1 MSDVI
6 DLSNGQGEAASAGTF
21 ENGTTNG
28 TTGSASSP
36 KEKRMGQLTFDDYE
50 NIEQVDPSQ
59 DMYAL
64 SLGLRR
70 SKRVHQPRSDKDTA
84 DIEEEEAAAAAR
96 SRRAKAAIKAKAKAK
111 ERERLAKIKEK
122 EKQKAKATALKK
134 AAKQENAKNAAAT
147 TAGKKSLNG
156 SKPPIVSELYE
167 PPLTDSNWT
176 PNMPLYSSDFKT
188 HHSIISRLKNPN
200 MRSVP
205 YAGDIVK
212 LMSFLNKFYQ
222 FFDPEL
228 LNLSF
233 QDFEVGLDL
242 YPDDSLGTASGTVDE
257 TMQRTL
263 LYQDYIPV
271 KEVVACQDKM
281 NLLFLTLLR
290 LTFSTS
296 KSNDIQKTHQPQA
309 TLNQLKSSKKLFA
322 NLVGQLRSNAKE
334 WGYPREWR
342 SESIKSEDFLKPKSK
357 LFDVDEDNEPVDPK
371 NPDILTKNIYT
382 WHHHEPLAL
391 DEDPLQTPEL
401 ERNGVL
407 ALEPQDRIILLRALI
422 DWCAA
427 QSPKIR
433 NEIHHLS
440 HLKRDPTFGIQTQH
454 APRYLVEGAPVTFA
468 QFKKLCSIVQS
479 RYEIRSKKKHIKKQL
494 ESGKRET
501 LSSKLNL
508 LKELKATLKSV
519 PKEEKESCL
528 VSLYD
533 KWCHLFEGELID
545 NPLSNPFEDEVYKL
559 RQQEFF
565 VGRVPH
571 IGDFYLPRLHT
582 YPGSPIIST
591 YLDLRNLKV
600 LFEKYSKGEIDV
612 FTLFENQGQNMSSQF
627 KLLYRDTPS
636 LIRDLA
642 QGRSTSDKTY
652 WYEMCHDTK
661 TLQEFLEFLDY
672 KIATG
677 ERKPEIG
684 NASNGAEV
692 PSQINQSQ
700 QADPELPLEK
710 QDNGIV
716 SEESHAK
723 QTEKEDEAD
732 HDKSLD
738 SKSSSTTNKNP
749 VSHAKQIEKEDEVD
763 GDKSLDSKSSSTLNK
778 NPLPKEARFNSAR
791 NKLRFLKDYLSEML
805 CVLRVFEQLKEQYG
819 DMKPGKRLLRRS
831 QRRTVNYG
839 SGYGSD
845 VDDVDVDMGEEYVD
859 DNEERND
866 SEEPNQDENDEN
878 GEYERASKRARVERR
893 DARTSRRSARW

>member
-21 ENGTTNG
+21 EGDTTNG
-28 TTGSASSP
+28 TTGGASPP

-50 NIEQVDPSQ
+50 NIKQVDPSQ
-59 DMYAL
+59 DIYAHA
-64 SLGLRR
+64 LGLRR
-70 SKRVHQPRSDKDTA
+70 SKRVHQPRSDKDIA

-96 SRRAKAAIKAKAKAK
+96 SKRAKAAIKAKAKAR
-111 ERERLAKIKEK
+111 ERERLAKVKEK
-122 EKQKAKATALKK
+122 EKQKAKAAALKK
-134 AAKQENAKNAAAT
+134 AAKQENSKSAAAT
-147 TAGKKSLNG
+147 TAGKKTVNG
-156 SKPPIVSELYE
+156 SKAPIVSELYE
-167 PPLTDSNWT
+167 PPLTNGNWT
-176 PNMPLYSSDFKT
+176 PNMPLYLSYFKT

-200 MRSVP
+200 MKSVP
-205 YAGDIVK
+205 YAGDVVK

-228 LNLSF
+228 LSLSF

-242 YPDDSLGTASGTVDE
+242 YPDDSLGAATGSVDE

-271 KEVVACQDKM
+271 KDVVACQDKM

-290 LTFSTS
+290 LTFSAS
-296 KSNDIQKTHQPQA
+296 KSSDIQKTHQPQA
-309 TLNQLKSSKKLFA
+309 TLKQLKSSKKLFA

-342 SESIKSEDFLKPKSK
+342 SETIKSEDFLRPKSK
-357 LFDVDEDNEPVDPK
+357 LFETDEYNDPVDPK
-371 NPDILTKNIYT
+371 NPDILTNNIYT

-391 DEDPLQTPEL
+391 EADPLQTPEL
-401 ERNGVL
+401 ERNGIL
-407 ALEPQDRIILLRALI
+407 ALEPEDRIVLLRALT
-422 DWCAA
+422 DWCSA

-468 QFKKLCSIVQS
+468 QFKKLCSVVQS

-501 LSSKLNL
+501 LSAKLNL
-508 LKELKATLKSV
+508 LKELKATLKSA
-519 PKEEKESCL
+519 PKEEQESCL

-565 VGRVPH
+565 IGRVPH

-612 FTLFENQGQNMSSQF
+612 FTLFENHGQNMSSQF

-636 LIRDLA
+636 LIRDIA

-672 KIATG
+672 KIATA
-677 ERKPEIG
+677 EPKPE
-684 NASNGAEV
+684 NELASKEEGL
-692 PSQINQSQ
+692 PSQIGQSQ
-700 QADPELPLEK
+700 QADPELISEK
-710 QDNGIV
+710 QEKGIV
-716 SEESHAK
+716 SEESQTK
-723 QTEKEDEAD
+723 QTEKKAD
-732 HDKSLD
+732 LDDDKPLD
-738 SKSSSTTNKNP
+738 SKSSST
-749 VSHAKQIEKEDEVD
+749 I
-763 GDKSLDSKSSSTLNK
+763 NK

-791 NKLRFLKDYLSEML
+791 NKLRFMKEYLSEML
-805 CVLRVFEQLKEQYG
+805 HVLRVFEQLKEQYG

-831 QRRTVNYG
+831 QRRTINYG

-878 GEYERASKRARVERR
+878 GEYERASKRARLEQR
-893 DARTSRRSARW
+893 DARTSRRSARWS